1 MTERFLIDT
10 DTASDDAVALIM
22 ALRHPAVEVE
32 AITVVAGNVA
42 LDQAVQNALYTVEL
56 CGSAVPVYGGMAGPL
71 LRDLEDATDTHGDD
85 GFGDIGLDLAGRD
98 PADGHAV
105 DVITDTTMS
114 NPGEITLVTLG
125 PLSNC
130 ATALLRTP
138 ELAGAVKRCVVM
150 GGAGKGPGNVTPL
163 AEYNLWADPE
173 AARIVC
179 RSGLPL
185 TFVGWDISVASAMLS
200 TDDALQIRNLGSD
213 LARFAIDIQ
222 ATVEQFSREVSGLDG
237 FDLPDPIA
245 MAVAIDPDMATVE
258 RHHVDVA
265 FGDGRDRGKDIVD
278 WLDATGLD
286 PNADV
291 VTSVPRGRFLTMLE
305 RALS

>member
-1 MTERFLIDT
+1 MAERLLIDT

-22 ALRHPAVEVE
+22 ALRHSDVEVE

-56 CGSAVPVYGGMAGPL
+56 CGSSVPVFGGLTGPL

-85 GFGDIGLDLAGRD
+85 GFGDIGLDLSGRV
-98 PADGHAV
+98 PTYGHAV
-105 DVITDTTMS
+105 DVITETIMA
-114 NPGEITLVTLG
+114 NRGEITLVTLG
-125 PLSNC
+125 PLSNV

-138 ELAGAVKRCVVM
+138 DIATAVKRCVVM
-150 GGAGKGPGNVTPL
+150 GGAGRGPGNVTPL

-185 TFVGWDISVASAMLS
+185 TLVGWDISVASAMLS
-200 TDDALQIRNLGSD
+200 AHDASRIRNLGSD

-222 ATVEQFSREVSGLDG
+222 ATVEKFSRDVSGLDG
-237 FDLPDPIA
+237 FDLPDPMA
-245 MAVAIDPDMATVE
+245 MAVAIDPGIATTE

-278 WLDATGLD
+278 WLDATGLGA
-286 PNADV
+286 NADV
-291 VTSVPRGRFLTMLE
+291 VTSVSRRRFITMLE
-305 RALS
+305 ETLS